1 MKPTKPAKYREM
13 TDDELRAEESAL
25 SEQLL
30 KMRFQ
35 SVSGQQDFFSRH
47 IGPWAEHF
55 FTDLEGAQGSV
66 FYAPVGTIG
75 RLFIE
80 IEKDAFRL
88 AGESAA

>member
-35 SVSGQQDFFSRH
+35 SVSGQQEDPIRLRV
-47 IGPWAEHF
+47 IRRNRARIKTILRERELAEARG
-55 FTDLEGAQGSV
+55 GAH
-66 FYAPVGTIG
+66 A
-75 RLFIE
+75 R
-80 IEKDAFRL
+80 
-88 AGESAA
+88 